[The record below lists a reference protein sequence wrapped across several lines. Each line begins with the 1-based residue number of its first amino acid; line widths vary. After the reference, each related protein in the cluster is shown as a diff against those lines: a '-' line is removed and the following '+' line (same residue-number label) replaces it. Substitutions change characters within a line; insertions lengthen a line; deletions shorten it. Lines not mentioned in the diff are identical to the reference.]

1 MLTFA
6 RKTNRTL
13 RNATILVVLWLL
25 NSCGAAVQVSRT
37 GQSFAPLSSNES
49 VQVYDKG
56 EVPAGATKVGSIRIG
71 DTGFTV
77 GQTLDVA
84 LDRAIEQCRKL
95 GGNALEVTQILMP
108 DSWSTSY
115 RVTANAYRISIVKID
130 SKIEKTGYTKN
141 FLIKNWDENGLD
153 SPIEGIYERI
163 VDSSSG
169 IRYELAIKKIDNN
182 TFYMIYLS
190 GVTNDQSNAWKEG
203 DLKAICTKTATSNL
217 YKVEWYMLD
226 KTKNTGVYAS
236 FDEGKMDVVMET
248 GKEMYLKL
256 YPYAD
261 GESYDGGTTTI
272 PGNGFKWTGTGFAIN
287 GSGYIATNYHVTNG
301 ANHIYVYGVGG
312 DFNKSYSAKV
322 IASDQKNDL
331 AIIKVEDSAVDI
343 IGTPPYDVLFKSSD
357 VGSDVVAFGYPLTT
371 TMGEE
376 LKVTNGII
384 SAKTGFQGDATTYQ
398 VSVPVQS
405 GNSGGPL
412 FNADGDVVGIISSK
426 HRDTDNVSY
435 AIKSSYLYSLVMS
448 SNAEIE
454 IQNKNT
460 LQGQP
465 LTTQVSKIRNYVFL
479 LKCD

>member
-1 MLTFA
+1 M
-6 RKTNRTL
+6 
-13 RNATILVVLWLL
+13 
-25 NSCGAAVQVSRT
+25 
-37 GQSFAPLSSNES
+37 
-49 VQVYDKG
+49 
-56 EVPAGATKVGSIRIG
+56 
-71 DTGFTV
+71 
-77 GQTLDVA
+77 
-84 LDRAIEQCRKL
+84 EQCRKL
-95 GGNALEVTQILMP
+95 GGNALEVTLIESP

-115 RVTANAYRISIVKID
+115 RVSANAYRISVSKID

-153 SPIEGIYERI
+153 SPIEGIYERVI
-163 VDSSSG
+163 DNSSG
-169 IRYELAIKKIDNN
+169 VRYELAVKKIDNS

-190 GVTNDQSNAWKEG
+190 GAGSNVSNTWKEG

-236 FDEGKMDVVMET
+236 FDEGKMDVVMESGT
-248 GKEMYLKL
+248 EMYLKL

-261 GESYDGGTTTI
+261 GESFESGITTI
-272 PGNGFKWTGTGFAIN
+272 PSNGFKWTGTGFAIN

-331 AIIKVEDSAVDI
+331 AIIKVEDSAIDL
-343 IGTPPYDVLFKSSD
+343 IGTPPYDIVFKTSD

-426 HRDTDNVSY
+426 HRETDNVSY

-448 SNAEIE
+448 SNSEID
-454 IQNKNT
+454 IQSENT
-460 LQGQP
+460 LRGQP
-465 LTTQVSKIRNYVFL
+465 LTTQVSKVRNFVFL